1 MGDSGMRLPGM
12 RTAKAR
18 VADARSGSWRDALVK
33 PDSLDP
39 FIQLA
44 RRERRKPYGAAAD
57 TARR

>member
-39 FIQLA
+39 FITKA
-44 RRERRKPYGAAAD
+44 TMSGA
-57 TARR
+57 TEKTLITTC